1 MNFNIEEELKKLP
14 NSPGVYLMKDK
25 KGEIIYVGKAI
36 NLKNRVRQYFRSYSN
51 KQAKVKAMVSHIDEF
66 DYILTDSE
74 IEALI
79 LESNLIKKYEPR
91 YNVLLRDD
99 KQYPYIK
106 VTLNEQYPRVIK
118 TRNVLKDKAKY
129 FGPYTSAGAVND
141 TLDIIRDLYPIR
153 TCKLKL
159 EEGKKVRQRP
169 CLNYYIGKCNAP
181 CMGNITHE
189 SYMEM
194 IEEIIMFLNGREDK
208 LVDIIKEKMSKASK
222 NLDFEGAARFRDQLL
237 SLEHILEKQKIVSPT
252 STIDQDI
259 IGMARGIEDAIV
271 QIFFVRNGKLMG
283 REHFIITDIENQ
295 TREDILSS
303 FTKQFYMGT
312 AFIPKEILVEEKFE
326 DMDLVARWLTE
337 KRGSNVYIKVPI
349 RGEKNHLIEMVRKN
363 AVETLNQYSDR
374 IKRNMKKEKSALL
387 DLKKLLN
394 LEKMPN
400 RIEAFDISNIA
411 GVESVGSM
419 VVFENGSKKT
429 SDYRRF
435 KIKSIEGPNDYGSM
449 QEILWRRFNRA
460 IEEAKS
466 IKENKIGIKSFSM
479 LPDLI
484 MMDGGKGQ
492 VNIAIK
498 ILEEFNLDIPVC
510 GMIKDNFHRTRGII
524 YENKEINI
532 SKHSEVFKL
541 ITRIQDEA
549 HRFAITY
556 HRSLRDKKMFKSVL
570 DDIKGIGNKRKK
582 ALLKELGSIDNIRKA
597 SIEEL
602 QNVDGMNIKS
612 AEAVYNFF
620 HK

>member
-1 MNFNIEEELKKLP
+1 MSFNIEDELKKLP
-14 NSPGVYLMKDK
+14 DSPGVYLMKDK
-25 KGEIIYVGKAI
+25 KGEIIYVGKAV
-36 NLKNRVRQYFRSYSN
+36 NLKNRVRQYFRSSSN
-51 KQAKVKAMVSHIDEF
+51 KQVKVKAMVSHIEEF
-66 DYILTDSE
+66 EYILTDSE

-79 LESNLIKKYEPR
+79 LESNLIKKYKPK

-106 VTLNEQYPRVIK
+106 VTLNENYPRVIK
-118 TRNVLKDKAKY
+118 TRNISKDKAKY
-129 FGPYTSAGAVND
+129 FCPYTSAGAVND

-159 EEGKKVRQRP
+159 QEGKKVRERP

-181 CMGNITHE
+181 CMGNVPHNE
-189 SYMEM
+189 YMEM
-194 IEEIIMFLNGREDK
+194 INEIIMFLNGKEEN
-208 LVDIIKEKMSKASK
+208 LVKIIKDKMSKASK
-222 NLDFEGAARFRDQLL
+222 NLDFEGAARYRDQLL
-237 SLEHILEKQKIVSPT
+237 SLEHILEKQKIISTT
-252 STIDQDI
+252 STIDRDI

-271 QIFFVRNGKLMG
+271 QIFFMRNGKLMG

-295 TREDILSS
+295 TREEILSS

-312 AFIPKEILVEEKFE
+312 AFVPKEILIEEEFE
-326 DMDLVARWLTE
+326 DMDIISRWLTE
-337 KRGSNVYIKVPI
+337 KRGSNVYIKVPL
-349 RGEKNHLIEMVRKN
+349 RGEKNHLMEMVRKN
-363 AVETLNQYSDR
+363 ALETLNQYSDR
-374 IKRNMKKEKSALL
+374 IKRKAKKEKGTLQEL
-387 DLKKLLN
+387 RQILN
-394 LEKMPN
+394 LEKVPN

-449 QEILWRRFNRA
+449 EEILWRRFNRA

-466 IKENKIGIKSFSM
+466 IKENKVGIKSFSI

-492 VNIAIK
+492 VNIALK
-498 ILEEFNLDIPVC
+498 VLEEFNLDIPVC
-510 GMIKDNFHRTRGII
+510 GMIKDDFHRTRGII
-524 YENKEINI
+524 FQNKEIKI

-556 HRSLRDKKMFKSVL
+556 HRSLRDKKVFKSVL
-570 DDIKGIGNKRKK
+570 DDINGVGAKRKK
-582 ALLKELGSIDNIRKA
+582 ALLKELGSIENIKKA
-597 SIEEL
+597 SIEEMK
-602 QNVDGMNIKS
+602 NIDGMNIKAAQS
-612 AEAVYNFF
+612 VYDFF